1 MPIGDSILALPQH
14 LRGRLAAA
22 VDGGTLDASSP
33 ITMMRTTL
41 GVREGAEGVQADLAA
56 LERMGIA
63 GPVAAAWIRA
73 LDRATAKSLNP
84 DLVWSGPKVPGVP
97 ARDTAKVFDE
107 LVRTARR
114 SLIVCT
120 YAYFDGPQVFAQLAE
135 RLDEAPSL
143 RLTLLLNIQRGRG
156 DTSASDQLVRRFT
169 EQFWHRDWP
178 GSARPSVYYD
188 PRSLDAQGPG
198 GVLHA
203 KALVADDQVLFI
215 TSANLTDAAQNRNI
229 ELGALIRDR
238 TLAMGAASHFQGL
251 IDGGLLSPLPG
262 S

>member
-1 MPIGDSILALPQH
+1 MAVGDSILALPQH
-14 LRGRLAAA
+14 QRGRLAAA
-22 VDGGTLDASSP
+22 LDSGALDASSP
-33 ITMMRTTL
+33 ITVMRTTL
-41 GVREGAEGVQADLAA
+41 GAREGAQGVQTDLAA

-63 GPVAAAWIRA
+63 ESAAAAWIRA
-73 LDRATAKSLNP
+73 LDRATAKLPNP

-97 ARDTAKVFDE
+97 VRDTPKVFDE
-107 LVRTARR
+107 LIRTARR
-114 SLIVCT
+114 SLMVCT
-120 YAYFDGPQVFAQLAE
+120 YAYFDGPQVFAQLAK

-143 RLTLLLNIQRGRG
+143 RLTLLLNIQRRRG

-169 EQFWHRDWP
+169 EQFWRRDWP

-188 PRSLDAQGPG
+188 PRSLDMEGPG

-203 KALVADDQVLFI
+203 KALVADDATLFI
-215 TSANLTDAAQNRNI
+215 TSANLTDAAQTRNI

-238 TLAMGAASHFQGL
+238 TVAMSAVGHFQGL
-251 IDGGLLSPLPG
+251 IDGGLLSRLPG

>member
-1 MPIGDSILALPQH
+1 MPVGDSILALPQH

-22 VDGGTLDASSP
+22 LDSGALDASSS
-33 ITMMRTTL
+33 ITVTQTTL
-41 GVREGAEGVQADLAA
+41 GVREGAQGVQADLTA

-63 GPVAAAWIRA
+63 ESAAAAWIRA
-73 LDRATAKSLNP
+73 LDRAARSPNP
-84 DLVWSGPKVPGVP
+84 DLVWSGPKMPGVP
-97 ARDTAKVFDE
+97 ARDTPKVFHE
-107 LVRTARR
+107 LIRTARR
-114 SLIVCT
+114 SLTVCT
-120 YAYFDGPQVFAQLAE
+120 YAYFDGPQAFAQLAK

-143 RLTLLLNIQRGRG
+143 RLTLLLNIQRHRG

-169 EQFWHRDWP
+169 EQFWRRDWP
-178 GSARPSVYYD
+178 GSERPSVYYD
-188 PRSLDAQGPG
+188 PRSLDVGGPG

-203 KALVADDQVLFI
+203 KALVADDETLFI
-215 TSANLTDAAQNRNI
+215 TSANLTDAAQTRNI

-238 TLAMGAASHFQGL
+238 TLAMTAASHFQGL